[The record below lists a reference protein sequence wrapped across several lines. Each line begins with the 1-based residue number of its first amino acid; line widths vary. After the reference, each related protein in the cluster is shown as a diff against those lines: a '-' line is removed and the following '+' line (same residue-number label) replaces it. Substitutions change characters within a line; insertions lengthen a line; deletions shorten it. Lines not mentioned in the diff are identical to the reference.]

1 MMRVRPLDLKF
12 LNELAAMMRA
22 RRGEMRVPGVR
33 GLRPWRWLGAPA
45 AAQQPGDLF
54 SSSSI
59 RAKIES

>member
-33 GLRPWRWLGAPA
+33 GLRPWRRLGASVLRGSRRPVLIVFH
-45 AAQQPGDLF
+45 P
-54 SSSSI
+54 
-59 RAKIES
+59 R